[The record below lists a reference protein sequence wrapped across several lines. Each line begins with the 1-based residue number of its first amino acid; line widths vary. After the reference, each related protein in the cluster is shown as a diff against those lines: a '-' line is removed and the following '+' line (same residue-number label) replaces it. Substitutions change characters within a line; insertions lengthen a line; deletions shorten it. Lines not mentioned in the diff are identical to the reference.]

1 MKRILILIFC
11 VAAFLS
17 TRSQTFVP
25 NYDEQK
31 VPEYQLPDI
40 FTFENGE
47 KVKTSDDW
55 KERRSELVHLFAD
68 HVYGHAPEWDGEI
81 ILTLLRENKKALD
94 GTSHMR
100 EMKVSL
106 IKNNQT
112 LDIYLL
118 LYLPVGNAEA
128 PIFMGYNFYG
138 NHTTTSDTSVKLNPN
153 WLRNNEDFHIHE
165 NQSTEASRG
174 VRSSR
179 WPVKE
184 IINQGYGLATI
195 YYGDVD
201 PDYDDG
207 FQNGAH
213 QLMQTSVKNNSWGS
227 IAAWSWGLSR
237 LLDVLE
243 NNVLAKEQKVIVIGH
258 SRLGKAALWT
268 GALDERFDM
277 VISNN
282 SGCGGAAIS
291 RRQFG
296 ETVWRINQ
304 NFPHW
309 FADHFKQYNENE
321 DQLPVDQ
328 HQLLALI
335 APRPLYVASAS
346 EDLWADPYGE
356 FLAARTASD
365 VYEFLDKK
373 GLPAD
378 KMPDIE
384 QPVHGTIGYHV
395 RKGKHNITLYDWKQ
409 YMKFADQHFRK

>member
-1 MKRILILIFC
+1 MKLIMLLIFC
-11 VAAFLS
+11 MACFLS

-25 NYDEQK
+25 NYDEQN

-55 KERRSELVHLFAD
+55 KERRSELAHLFAD
-68 HVYGHAPEWDGEI
+68 HVYGHAPEWDGDI
-81 ILTLLRENKKALD
+81 TVTVMSENKKALD
-94 GTSHMR
+94 ATSHMR

-106 IKNNQT
+106 IKDNQT

-118 LYLPVGNAEA
+118 LYLPVENAEA
-128 PIFMGYNFYG
+128 PIFLGYNFYG

-153 WLRNNEDFHIHE
+153 WLRNNESFHIHE

-237 LLDVLE
+237 LLDALE

-258 SRLGKAALWT
+258 SRLGKAALWA

-291 RRQFG
+291 RRLFG
-296 ETVWRINQ
+296 ETVWRINH

-356 FLAARTASD
+356 FLATRAASD

-378 KMPDIE
+378 KMPDID

-409 YMKFADQHFRK
+409 YMEFADQHFRK